1 MSALDEAFARL
12 EARVP
17 GLEARPAQREM
28 AARIAAVLEGRGTLL
43 VEAGTGTGKSLAY
56 LLPTLLSGRRTIVS
70 TGTRALQEQLV
81 GRDLPLVER
90 ALDHAP
96 RVAVLKGLS
105 NYLCLRRY
113 AIAADAHDE
122 ADPRMIELETFR
134 RQSPTGDRAGLPWS
148 DGEPLWLDVR
158 AQTETRLG
166 ARCPFNDACFVTAAR
181 RLAHEADVLVVN
193 HHLFFA
199 DLALRRRW
207 PDAQLLPAYDAVVFD
222 EAHQLE
228 AVATEH
234 LGLAVSSAR
243 VEGLAR
249 DLGDHDLAIGARVS
263 HDGAAFFAALRPVL
277 GGASRIVA
285 PADLGLRLEGPLGA
299 LALAL
304 ARAEGAMEGEED
316 PARAR
321 LALRARSLAAD
332 LTSLTASTLDAHV
345 HWIER
350 RARTIV
356 LGASP
361 VEVGAIV
368 GPALA
373 AAGAAVVLTSATL
386 ATSGKG
392 GLGFLRG
399 RLGLPP
405 EAEEAVLPS
414 PFDFAT
420 QALTY
425 LPAQMPDPADPEFPE
440 AVAAEVRALC
450 ERSRGGAFVL
460 FTTHRNL
467 EAVARRLEGLPFP
480 RLVQGDLP
488 AAALL
493 EAFRARRDAV
503 LLATAGFWEG
513 VDVPGDAL
521 RLVVIDKLPFSP
533 PDDPLESARAAAL
546 RARGLEPFRALALP
560 RAILQLKQGFG
571 RLVRTA
577 ADRGVVALLDPRLAT
592 RPYGKAFLDALP
604 PAPRTRSLD
613 DVASFF
619 APPPPSSH

>member
-12 EARVP
+12 ASRVSGFEP
-17 GLEARPAQREM
+17 RAAQREM
-28 AARIAAVLEGRGTLL
+28 AARVAEVVAARGTLL

-56 LLPTLLSGRRTIVS
+56 LLPVLLSGRRTVVS

-81 GRDLPLVER
+81 GRDLPLAAR
-90 ALDHAP
+90 ALDHTP

-105 NYLCLRRY
+105 NYLCLRRFSM
-113 AIAADAHDE
+113 AIEAHGD
-122 ADPRMIELETFR
+122 ADPRLRELEAFR
-134 RQSPTGDRAGLPWS
+134 RASPTGDRAGLPWPEG
-148 DGEPLWLDVR
+148 DPLWLEVR
-158 AQTETRLG
+158 AQSETRLG
-166 ARCPFNDACFVTAAR
+166 ARCPFSEACFVTAAR
-181 RLAHEADVLVVN
+181 RQAHAADVLVVN

-207 PDAQLLPAYDAVVFD
+207 PEAQLLPAYDAVVFD

-234 LGLAVSSAR
+234 LGTVVSSAR

-249 DLGDHDLAIGARVS
+249 DLGDHDLASGARLS
-263 HDGAAFFAALRPVL
+263 ADGSALFLALRQLL
-277 GGASRIVA
+277 GGASRTVA
-285 PADLGLRLEGPLGA
+285 PPDLGARLERPRG
-299 LALAL
+299 AL
-304 ARAEGAMEGEED
+304 ARALDRAVAAFAED
-316 PARAR
+316 EDGARAR
-321 LALRARSLAAD
+321 LGLRARTLAAD
-332 LTSLTASTLDAHV
+332 LEALTSGPLEAHV

-350 RARTIV
+350 RARTIA

-373 AAGAAVVLTSATL
+373 SAGAAVVLTSATL
-386 ATSGKG
+386 ATSGKTG

-399 RLGLPP
+399 RLGLPAG
-405 EAEEAVLPS
+405 AEEAPLPS

-425 LPAQMPDPADPEFPE
+425 LPMQMPDPGDAAFPD

-450 ERSRGGAFVL
+450 ERSGGGAFVL

-488 AAALL
+488 PAALL
-493 EAFRARRDAV
+493 GAFRARRDAV

-513 VDVPGDAL
+513 VDVPGEAL

-546 RARGLEPFRALALP
+546 RSRGQEPFRSLALP
-560 RAILQLKQGFG
+560 RAVLQLKQGYG
-571 RLVRTA
+571 RLVRTGS
-577 ADRGVVALLDPRLAT
+577 DRGVVALLDPRLLT

-613 DVASFF
+613 DVAAFF
-619 APPPPSSH
+619 RA